1 MLSVRRALK
10 DILAGLIFIGFGGAF
25 AGIATTYE
33 VGTTLEMGPGY
44 FPLALGLLLALLGV
58 AIIIKGFIGDPGL
71 PMGGVPWR
79 AIALLTAA
87 LIVFGVTV
95 RGLGLVPSVFLTTAL
110 AGYAGPRSG
119 LLTPIIIAAGITL
132 VTILIFV
139 VGLQLRLQLFG
150 PWVPLP

>member
-1 MLSVRRALK
+1 MLSARRALK

-44 FPLALGLLLALLGV
+44 FPLVLGLLLALLGV
-58 AIIIKGFIGDPGL
+58 AIIVKGFIGEEGL
-71 PMGGVPWR
+71 PMGRVPWR
-79 AIALLTAA
+79 AIALVTAA

-95 RGLGLVPSVFLTTAL
+95 RGLGLVPSVFLTTVL

-119 LLTPIIIAAGITL
+119 LVLPLVIAAGITL

-150 PWVPLP
+150 PWLPLP

>member
-1 MLSVRRALK
+1 VLSVRRALK

-25 AGIATTYE
+25 AVIATTYE

-44 FPLALGLLLALLGV
+44 FPLVLGVLLALLGV
-58 AIIIKGFIGDPGL
+58 AIIVKGFIGEEGL
-71 PMGGVPWR
+71 PMGRVPWR
-79 AIALLTAA
+79 AIALVTAA

-95 RGLGLVPSVFLTTAL
+95 RGLGLVPSVFLTTTL

-119 LLTPIIIAAGITL
+119 PVLPVIIAAGITL

-139 VGLQLRLQLFG
+139 VGLQLRLPLFG
-150 PWVPLP
+150 PWIPLP